1 MQLHAQQRYSDF
13 QRQLWLQMRQIDTNF
28 IYDEKLFRQVKLMSI
43 IGPSALPPD
52 QLDRVSQAAVEAREI
67 LSLNTSSFSN
77 IQYNRLINDML
88 AIYNGAS
95 ICAFEQP
102 FHCGLR
108 LSPDLKNIMAK
119 SRDWEELTFVWTEW
133 RRKSG
138 RNMRELF
145 EQLVDLTNEAAR
157 FNSE

>member
-1 MQLHAQQRYSDF
+1 
-13 QRQLWLQMRQIDTNF
+13 
-28 IYDEKLFRQVKLMSI
+28 
-43 IGPSALPPD
+43 
-52 QLDRVSQAAVEAREI
+52 
-67 LSLNTSSFSN
+67 
-77 IQYNRLINDML
+77 ML

-108 LSPDLKNIMAK
+108 LTPELKNIMAK
-119 SRDWEELTFVWTEW
+119 SRDWEELTYVWTEW

-157 FNSE
+157 FNSEKPNYTSYNSFAYLHNSLVSFRFLEWSGILELPV

>member
-1 MQLHAQQRYSDF
+1 
-13 QRQLWLQMRQIDTNF
+13 
-28 IYDEKLFRQVKLMSI
+28 
-43 IGPSALPPD
+43 
-52 QLDRVSQAAVEAREI
+52 
-67 LSLNTSSFSN
+67 
-77 IQYNRLINDML
+77 ML

-102 FHCGLR
+102 FHCGLH

-119 SRDWEELTFVWTEW
+119 SRDWEELTYVWTEW

-157 FNSE
+157 YNSKWSELLFHPVLLP

>member
-1 MQLHAQQRYSDF
+1 
-13 QRQLWLQMRQIDTNF
+13 
-28 IYDEKLFRQVKLMSI
+28 
-43 IGPSALPPD
+43 
-52 QLDRVSQAAVEAREI
+52 
-67 LSLNTSSFSN
+67 
-77 IQYNRLINDML
+77 ML

-102 FHCGLR
+102 FHCGLH

-157 FNSE
+157 YNSKCLVELKEFFDLIFPTF

>member
-1 MQLHAQQRYSDF
+1 M
-13 QRQLWLQMRQIDTNF
+13 
-28 IYDEKLFRQVKLMSI
+28 
-43 IGPSALPPD
+43 
-52 QLDRVSQAAVEAREI
+52 
-67 LSLNTSSFSN
+67 LSFLLSHHFLLSK
-77 IQYNRLINDML
+77 QYNRLINDML

-108 LSPDLKNIMAK
+108 LSPDLKNVMAK

-145 EQLVDLTNEAAR
+145 EQLVDLTNEASR